1 MTSAVAR
8 RVQRAFS
15 RAADSYDAAA
25 DIQRQ
30 VLDQLMSRLPAETAP
45 TRIVDLGCGTG
56 YAFAGLS
63 RRYPAARLI
72 GLDFAE
78 SMLRRAPDL
87 PHLQKIAGNAT
98 ALPLA
103 DASAD
108 LVISSLTYQW
118 CALDRALVEARRV
131 LQPGGT
137 LAFST
142 LTGATFGELRQAFAG
157 IDDAPH
163 VLPLLKPEA
172 ILGEVARA
180 GLGDATVFRACS
192 VARFASVRALFDSI
206 RRTGASEVAPQ
217 DGRAGR
223 RRGLLGKTAYAT
235 IEARLLA
242 QADADGHLPL
252 SYDVLYVVARR
263 PGERMDVKPTGQP
276 EART

>member
-1 MTSAVAR
+1 MTSPVAR

-15 RAADSYDAAA
+15 RAAGSYDAAA
-25 DIQRQ
+25 EIQRQ
-30 VLDQLMSRLPAETAP
+30 VVDELMLRLPAELAP
-45 TRIVDLGCGTG
+45 ATIVDLGCGTG

-78 SMLRRAPDL
+78 SMLRRAPEL

-98 ALPLA
+98 ALPIA

-118 CALDRALVEARRV
+118 CGLDRALAEACRV

-142 LTGATFGELRQAFAG
+142 LTGDTFGELRHAFAG

-163 VLPLLKPEA
+163 VLPLLTPEA
-172 ILGEVARA
+172 IAGDVTQA
-180 GLGDATVFRACS
+180 GLGVVRIFRACS

-217 DGRAGR
+217 DGRTGR

-242 QADADGHLPL
+242 LADDNGRLPL
-252 SYDVLYVVARR
+252 TYDVLYVVARR
-263 PGERMDVKPTGQP
+263 PGERT
-276 EART
+276 